1 MGRLLLLLLL
11 YVDDCCFKRNKI
23 RLDVLCFVRDDEL
36 VVLIEEQVVVEVDDW
51 KASTGIELEL
61 VKIIDDKEIVEWDE
75 FSINIWLS
83 NKLFWS

>member
-36 VVLIEEQVVVEVDDW
+36 VVLIEEQVVVEVDD
-51 KASTGIELEL
+51 
-61 VKIIDDKEIVEWDE
+61 
-75 FSINIWLS
+75 
-83 NKLFWS
+83 